1 MSDCFSPIDPSPTL
15 HDGKEPISC
24 PGKTVFIVLLGAI
37 LCCLIRYQPMPFA
50 RVSEPFDHP
59 EWLFREADPEAE
71 TNFYR
76 RVEKP
81 ERVAPN
87 RTTRALELRWIC
99 ARDTIGSTDAPDSL
113 ELEDVKQ
120 VG

>member
-50 RVSEPFDHP
+50 RVREPFDHP
-59 EWLFREADPEAE
+59 EWLFELSTTASASSRSSPVTAE
-71 TNFYR
+71 TP
-76 RVEKP
+76 V
-81 ERVAPN
+81 
-87 RTTRALELRWIC
+87 
-99 ARDTIGSTDAPDSL
+99 ARDGPL
-113 ELEDVKQ
+113 PF
-120 VG
+120 